1 MYEISSAIVTL
12 WTIGTFIFA
21 MGFGWAGIK
30 FGQRQNE
37 QSVKEVKKDV
47 KEIRECVKELKERLN
62 KDEQNYMTKADCNDE
77 QSECGKHRA
86 YHESQILGKIQEVKN
101 MIEAMNKTRTDDI
114 KKELA
119 DAIHVLSSE
128 MRLENDR
135 QGGVNHT

>member
-62 KDEQNYMTKADCNDE
+62 KDEQNYMTKADCRDE
-77 QSECGKHRA
+77 QSECAKHRD
-86 YHESQILGKIQEVKN
+86 YHENRILTKIEELKN
-101 MIEAMNKTRTDDI
+101 YMIEMDKKREETRI
-114 KKELA
+114 ELSNTIRSL
-119 DAIHVLSSE
+119 AIELRE
-128 MRLENDR
+128 ENDR
-135 QGGVNHT
+135 RYGVNHA